1 MSLPTDYQTFIATSR
16 YARWLDD
23 EKRREYWP
31 ETVSR
36 YIEFMDHSLREK
48 HNYKMDAV
56 LKAELLEAIINLE
69 VMPSM
74 RALMTAGP
82 ALQRENVA
90 GYNCSY
96 TPINHPRCFDEI
108 LYILMN
114 GVGVGFSVERDDVNQ
129 LPIVNEHFEQ
139 STTTIHVADSKAG
152 WARALR
158 ELISLLY
165 AGQIP
170 SWDMSQVRP
179 AGSRLKTFGGRA
191 SGPEPLEDLFKFT
204 VNIFQNAAGRKLYAM
219 ECHDLV
225 CKIAEVVVVGGV
237 RRSALISLSN
247 LSDGRMRNAK
257 SGKWWEDNPQRAL
270 ANNSVAYSEKPG
282 MDAFMEE
289 WLSLYQSK
297 SGERGIFNRQ
307 AAQAQAA
314 KNGRR
319 EYNHPFGTNPC
330 SEIILRPH
338 QFCNLTEVVVR
349 ATDDFDSLK
358 RKVRLATILGTF
370 QATLTDFKYLRKV
383 WKQNTEEER
392 LLGVSLTGI
401 FDNKNMIGKG
411 PFQVSPNLKEM
422 RQEAVLTNAKYAKAI
437 GIPQSTAITCVKPSG
452 TVSQLVDSASGIHP
466 RYSEYY
472 IRRVRGDVKDPLT
485 QFLMDSG
492 VPHEPDVMNPDNMMV
507 FSFPQK
513 SPTVYK
519 KELTALEHLDLWLAY
534 QENWCEHK
542 PSITVSVAEDEWM
555 EVGAWVYD
563 HFDEVSGVSFLPK
576 SDHTYRQAP
585 YEAIT
590 KDEYDALVSESPK
603 KIDWEKLSEYELEDN
618 TESSQTFACTSDACE
633 VVDIKG

>member
-1 MSLPTDYQTFIATSR
+1 
-16 YARWLDD
+16 
-23 EKRREYWP
+23 
-31 ETVSR
+31 
-36 YIEFMDHSLREK
+36 
-48 HNYKMDAV
+48 
-56 LKAELLEAIINLE
+56 
-69 VMPSM
+69 
-74 RALMTAGP
+74 
-82 ALQRENVA
+82 
-90 GYNCSY
+90 
-96 TPINHPRCFDEI
+96 
-108 LYILMN
+108 
-114 GVGVGFSVERDDVNQ
+114 
-129 LPIVNEHFEQ
+129 
-139 STTTIHVADSKAG
+139 
-152 WARALR
+152 
-158 ELISLLY
+158 
-165 AGQIP
+165 
-170 SWDMSQVRP
+170 
-179 AGSRLKTFGGRA
+179 
-191 SGPEPLEDLFKFT
+191 
-204 VNIFQNAAGRKLYAM
+204 VNIFKNAAGRKLYPM
-219 ECHDLV
+219 EAHDLV

-247 LSDGRMRNAK
+247 LSDGRLRNAK
-257 SGKWWEDNPQRAL
+257 SGEWWTDYPHRAL
-270 ANNSVAYSEKPG
+270 ANNSVAYTDTPG

-401 FDNKNMIGKG
+401 FDNKLLTNKGTHQIG
-411 PFQVSPNLKEM
+411 PNLREM
-422 RQEAVLTNAKYAKAI
+422 RQEAVMTNAKYAKAI

-472 IRRVRGDVKDPLT
+472 IRRVRGDIKDPLT
-485 QFLMDSG
+485 QFLMDAG
-492 VPHEPDVMNPDNMMV
+492 VPAEPDVMNPDNMMV

-513 SPTVYK
+513 SPNKVTS
-519 KELTALEHLDLWLAY
+519 LNAIEHLELWLSY

-555 EVGAWVYD
+555 KVGAWVYD
-563 HFDEVSGVSFLPK
+563 HFDEVSGISFLPK

-590 KDEYDALVSESPK
+590 KDKYDALVKDSPSE
-603 KIDWEKLSEYELEDN
+603 IDWSRLSEYELEDN